1 MQQKFLSLDV
11 RIHHRI
17 WDAQKHL
24 LHTLARLKKKTF
36 DNQIIELTIKKTFK
50 SCQTSIKSNLRLQQR
65 FEFATKVPFTRCE
78 NSSQNLG
85 CSKTSTSHSCEIE
98 QKDFS
103 QSKNIIDNAA
113 KCLHRVK
120 HLLNRIRDSSRGLN
134 LQQNIFSLDVR
145 FHHRIWDT
153 QKHLLHTL
161 VLLNK
166 KTFDN

>member
-24 LHTLARLKKKTF
+24 LQTLAKLKEKTF
-36 DNQIIELTIKKTFK
+36 DNQIIELTMKKTFK

-65 FEFATKVPFTRCE
+65 FEFATKVSFTRCE

-85 CSKTSTSHSCEIE
+85 CSKTSTSHSFEIK

-103 QSKNIIDNAA
+103 QPNNNIDNE
-113 KCLHRVK
+113 
-120 HLLNRIRDSSRGLN
+120 
-134 LQQNIFSLDVR
+134 QDV
-145 FHHRIWDT
+145 
-153 QKHLLHTL
+153 
-161 VLLNK
+161 
-166 KTFDN
+166 

>member
-24 LHTLARLKKKTF
+24 LHTLVKLNKKTF
-36 DNQIIELTIKKTFK
+36 HNQIIKLTMKKTFK
-50 SCQTSIKSNLRLQQR
+50 SCQTSIKSNSRLQQR
-65 FEFATKVPFTRCE
+65 VEFATKHPFTRCE

-103 QSKNIIDNAA
+103 QLKNIIDSAA
-113 KCLHRVK
+113 NVYIVSTIYKIKVR
-120 HLLNRIRDSSRGLN
+120 
-134 LQQNIFSLDVR
+134 LQQRLEFA
-145 FHHRIWDT
+145 T
-153 QKHLLHTL
+153 KHPFTRCENSSQNLGYS
-161 VLLNK
+161 
-166 KTFDN
+166 KTSTSHSCTSE

>member
-17 WDAQKHL
+17 LDSQKHL
-24 LHTLARLKKKTF
+24 LHILAKVKKKTF
-36 DNQIIELTIKKTFK
+36 DNQIIELTMRKTFK

-85 CSKTSTSHSCEIE
+85 CSRTSTSHSCEIE

-103 QSKNIIDNAA
+103 QPSNKIGNE
-113 KCLHRVK
+113 K
-120 HLLNRIRDSSRGLN
+120 
-134 LQQNIFSLDVR
+134 DV
-145 FHHRIWDT
+145 
-153 QKHLLHTL
+153 
-161 VLLNK
+161 
-166 KTFDN
+166 